1 MASKSKAAAAKE
13 TNQKIEA
20 EEEMLTGEEY
30 YEEEYEERPDEWMQE
45 EEMIVPRKP
54 KGEDQQYYVCVNDR
68 RFMIP
73 ANGKMQKLPKPI
85 ANVLK
90 DSLEAEQD
98 AADYADHIPNKSN

>member
-13 TNQKIEA
+13 TYEKIEA
-20 EEEMLTGEEY
+20 EEEMLN
-30 YEEEYEERPDEWMQE
+30 EEEYCEERPDEWLQE

-73 ANGKMQKLPKPI
+73 ANGKMQTLPKPI
-85 ANVLK
+85 AEVLK
-90 DSLEAEQD
+90 ASLEAEQD
-98 AADYADHIPNKSN
+98 ADDYADHIPNKSV